1 MSTPSSDSSASSS
14 SAASPPLPSTQ
25 AARSAIFA
33 ALTRGA
39 APDTRKPQPD
49 LQSYRAGPYGTGSVG
64 PRPDPATLIQ
74 PFIKAATGWRA
85 EVLLAAPGNWPQ
97 AVQQALAQRGCR
109 RVVVG
114 AHSGLAPD
122 LDAALAG
129 LQVQVFNQPLQDW
142 KHALFADVDASVTS
156 TVAGVADTGT
166 LVLCPG
172 PDEPRILS
180 LVPPVHVAVLRASGL
195 YASLPAAMAALQ
207 PQADMP
213 TNLLLVTG
221 PSKTADIQQVLA
233 YGAHGPKELIIV
245 LIDDVSPAQELAA

>member
-1 MSTPSSDSSASSS
+1 MSTPNPTHHNS
-14 SAASPPLPSTQ
+14 
-25 AARSAIFA
+25 AARSAILG
-33 ALTRGA
+33 ALSRGT
-39 APDTRKPQPD
+39 APEPRKPLPD
-49 LQSYRAGPYGTGSVG
+49 LQSYLAGPYGRGSLG
-64 PRPDPATLIQ
+64 ARPDPATLVQ
-74 PFIKAATGWRA
+74 GFIKAATGWRA
-85 EVLLAAPGNWPQ
+85 EVLQATPANWPQ

-114 AHSGLAPD
+114 ARSELQAELPI
-122 LDAALAG
+122 ALAG
-129 LQVQVFNQPLQDW
+129 MEVQVFDRPLQDW
-142 KHALFADVDASVTS
+142 KHQLFADMDASLTS

-166 LVLCPG
+166 LVLNPG
-172 PDEPRILS
+172 PGEPRSLS
-180 LVPPVHVAVLRASGL
+180 LVPPVHVAVLHASRL

-245 LIDDVSPAQELAA
+245 LVDDVSATQERGA

>member
-1 MSTPSSDSSASSS
+1 MT
-14 SAASPPLPSTQ
+14 TFTHNNG
-25 AARSAIFA
+25 AARSAILG
-33 ALTRGA
+33 ALSRGP
-39 APDTRKPQPD
+39 APEPRKPLPD
-49 LQSYRAGPYGTGSVG
+49 LQSYRTGPYGRGSLG
-64 PRPDPATLIQ
+64 ARPDPATLVQ
-74 PFIKAATGWRA
+74 GFIKAATGWRA
-85 EVLLAAPGNWPQ
+85 EVLQATPANWPQ

-114 AHSGLAPD
+114 ARSELQAELPI
-122 LDAALAG
+122 ALAG
-129 LQVQVFNQPLQDW
+129 MEVQVFDRPLQDW
-142 KHALFADVDASVTS
+142 KQQLFADMDASVTS

-166 LVLCPG
+166 LVLRPG
-172 PDEPRILS
+172 PGEPRTLS
-180 LVPPVHVAVLRASGL
+180 LVPPVHVAVLLASRL

-245 LIDDVSPAQELAA
+245 LVDDVSATQEQGA